1 MIILHQPGWESDSAS
16 NEYDLMSISRNS
28 TLSSRRAKVLVV
40 VAVPMTVKA
49 FLLPYLEQLATV
61 CDVTVACAEEE
72 GALRGLLPA
81 GVEFRP
87 LAIRRAIS
95 PLADAKALVALI
107 GLMRTENFSLVHSV
121 TPKAGLLSMLAAF
134 ISAIPLRLHMFTGQV
149 WVTKSGISR
158 WLLKKLD
165 ALIAL
170 CATHVL
176 ADSRSQM
183 DFLVS
188 EGVVRSGKINV
199 LDNGSISGVD
209 LRRFRPDQEARQRV
223 RSRLGYADDDV
234 LALFVGRLNR
244 DKGVLDLVQA
254 FLLASA
260 EQANL
265 ALLVVGP
272 DEEGLGPVIE
282 AKAMG
287 NPRLHLLG
295 GTSTPEEYMAAAD
308 VFCLPSYREGFGSV
322 IIEAA
327 ACGVP
332 AMASAIY
339 GLTDAVEDGKSGCL
353 HPVGDVTTMARL
365 LQQFAREPVLR
376 LSMGGYARQ
385 RAMADFASGTVV
397 AAQVEFIAG
406 LLEGAC
412 GSRMGEQE

>member
-1 MIILHQPGWESDSAS
+1 
-16 NEYDLMSISRNS
+16 MSIARNS
-28 TLSSRRAKVLVV
+28 TMPSRRAKVLVV

-49 FLLPYLEQLATV
+49 FLLPYLEQLAKV
-61 CDVTVACAEEE
+61 CHVTVACAEED

-81 GVEFRP
+81 GVDFKP
-87 LAIRRAIS
+87 VAIQRAIS
-95 PLADAKALVALI
+95 PLADARALMALI
-107 GLMRTENFSLVHSV
+107 ALMRAEKFSLVHSV

-134 ISAIPLRLHMFTGQV
+134 VSAIPLRLHMFTGQV
-149 WVTKSGISR
+149 WATKSGVAR
-158 WLLKKLD
+158 WVLKKLD
-165 ALIAL
+165 TLIAG

-183 DFLVS
+183 DFLLS
-188 EGVVRSGKINV
+188 EKVVRSEKINV
-199 LDNGSISGVD
+199 LGNGSISGVD
-209 LRRFRPDQEARQRV
+209 LLRFCPDPEARQRV

-260 EQANL
+260 EQGNL

-272 DEEGLGPVIE
+272 DEEGLRPMIE
-282 AKAMG
+282 LMVKG
-287 NPRLHLLG
+287 NSRIHLLG

-353 HPVGDVTTMARL
+353 HPVGDVATMARL
-365 LQQFAREPVLR
+365 LQRFAREPVSR
-376 LSMGGYARQ
+376 LSMGAYARQ
-385 RAMADFASGTVV
+385 RAIADFASGTVV
-397 AAQVEFIAG
+397 AAEVEFIAG
-406 LLEGAC
+406 LLDDTLGDRNGAQ
-412 GSRMGEQE
+412 G